1 MFVEHIAAN
10 GVVFWVSRLEEAEA
24 VEAVVV
30 EDRQNIWLYTK
41 MFHIMHSDN
50 NSHGLFYDWYNDITW
65 CLVML
70 HWTMTWW

>member
-10 GVVFWVSRLEEAEA
+10 EVVFWVSRLEEEEA

-41 MFHIMHSDN
+41 NVS
-50 NSHGLFYDWYNDITW
+50 YYA
-65 CLVML
+65 
-70 HWTMTWW
+70 